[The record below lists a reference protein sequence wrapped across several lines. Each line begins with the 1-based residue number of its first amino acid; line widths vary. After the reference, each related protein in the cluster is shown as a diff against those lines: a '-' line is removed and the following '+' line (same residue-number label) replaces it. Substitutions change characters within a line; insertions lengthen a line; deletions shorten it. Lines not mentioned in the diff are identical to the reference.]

1 MDQSSSSKRKRKAD
15 AMNKWEALELE
26 KIAKVKEMYSK
37 GVPFSTKDSI
47 RNIRQ
52 QLLKAKAGDEISV
65 LNLDG
70 TSSKF
75 KISNGVY
82 GEVVD
87 GDEPKTEMVQFVGAQ
102 NSYSR

>member
-15 AMNKWEALELE
+15 AMNEWEALELE

-37 GVPFSTKDSI
+37 GVPFFTKDSI
-47 RNIRQ
+47 RNIHQ
-52 QLLKAKAGDEISV
+52 QLLKAKTGDEISV

-75 KISNGVY
+75 KISNR
-82 GEVVD
+82 EVVD